1 MSQINY
7 SPADYEEHVGAKNGF
22 AEAAGETLIYLNA
35 LNIRNMFV
43 EVVFTYGGDLDTVL
57 DIVEADDVLGTN
69 VQPITKL
76 FPTWHNVDTDLSH
89 AWGDTVLA
97 SSVTIDTTDGKNQK
111 VCIQID
117 PMKLTSDLTDGTITT
132 KKALALRIGVSDA
145 LNVISVVYR
154 CLTRNQGA
162 VDLRL

>member
-1 MSQINY
+1 MSQINW
-7 SPADYEEHVGAKNGF
+7 SHPDYEEHVGAKNGP
-22 AEAAGETLIYLNA
+22 AEAGGETLIYLNC
-35 LNIRNMFV
+35 LNIRNMAV
-43 EVVFTYGGDLDTVL
+43 EIIFTYGGDVDTVL

-97 SSVTIDTTDGKNQK
+97 NSVTIDTTEGKNQK
-111 VCIQID
+111 VYMQID
-117 PMKLTSDLTDGTITT
+117 PMKLTSTLADGTITT
-132 KKALALRIGVSDA
+132 KKALALRIGASDA
-145 LNVISVVYR
+145 LNIISVVYH